1 MTEFIKGYHHNTVL
15 RRSFDALSIDTF
27 GLSLEDWYQNRFW
40 GDNYVL
46 YSIVEDDKVVANI
59 SVSITNM
66 SFRGETKKFIQLGNV
81 MTDRDYRNRGYIRQ
95 IMNQID
101 ADYGDKTDG
110 IYLFANDTVLDFYPK
125 FGFKRAKEYQ
135 YSKQVL
141 NCGECQYE
149 KVIMDNTS
157 AWENM
162 VSVMDRNRFH
172 GRFDMIGNHEL
183 IMFYVTKFMGE
194 NVYYHKKSNTFVIA
208 EAGAE
213 QVLIHN
219 VFSTALVDV
228 DDVITW
234 FGKNVKKAVL
244 GFVPMSS
251 AGYKVEELRKE
262 NTTLF
267 IKGNALNMIEREKL
281 RIPSL
286 SHA

>member
-1 MTEFIKGYHHNTVL
+1 MTELIKGYHHNTVL

-40 GDNYVL
+40 GDNYIL
-46 YSIVEDDKVVANI
+46 YSIIEDNKVVANI

-66 SFRGETKKFIQLGNV
+66 SFSGEMKKFIQLGNV
-81 MTDRDYRNRGYIRQ
+81 MTDKDYRNRGYIRQ

-101 ADYGDKTDG
+101 AEYADKTDG

-141 NCGECQYE
+141 NSGECQYE

-157 AWENM
+157 AWDIM
-162 VSVMDRNRFH
+162 VSVMDKNQFQ

-183 IMFYVTKFMGE
+183 IMFYVTKFMRK
-194 NVYYHKKSNTFVIA
+194 NVYFHKKSNTFVIA
-208 EAGAE
+208 EIDAE

-219 VFSTALVDV
+219 VFSTTLVDI
-228 DDVITW
+228 DDVFAW

-244 GFVPMSS
+244 GFVPMNSV
-251 AGYKVEELRKE
+251 GYKVEELKKE
-262 NTTLF
+262 NTTMF
-267 IKGNALNMIEREKL
+267 IKGDTLNIIEREKL

>member
-1 MTEFIKGYHHNTVL
+1 MADLIKGYHHNTVL
-15 RRSFDALSIDTF
+15 RRSFDALSIKTF
-27 GLSLEDWYQNRFW
+27 GLSLEDWYQNHFW

-66 SFRGETKKFIQLGNV
+66 SFSGETKRFIQLGNV
-81 MTDRDYRNRGYIRQ
+81 MTDQDYRNRGYIRQ
-95 IMNQID
+95 IMNQIGIEY
-101 ADYGDKTDG
+101 ADKIDG

-125 FGFKRAKEYQ
+125 FGFKKAKEYQ

-141 NCGECQYE
+141 NRGECQYE
-149 KVIMDNTS
+149 KVRMDNTS
-157 AWENM
+157 SWEKM
-162 VSVMDRNRFH
+162 VSIMTNNHFQ

-183 IMFYVTKFMGE
+183 IMFYVTKFMHE

-208 EAGAE
+208 EIDTE

-219 VFSTALVDV
+219 VFSTTLVDI
-228 DDVITW
+228 DDVLAW
-234 FGKNVKKAVL
+234 FGKNVKKVVL
-244 GFVPMSS
+244 GFVPMNSV
-251 AGYKVEELRKE
+251 GFKVEELKEE
-262 NTTLF
+262 NTTMF
-267 IKGNALNMIEREKL
+267 IKGDTLNIIEREKL